1 MGEAVVA
8 GKWLYLETAYDAI
21 RRVAMSFDCHAIVV
35 RYTFLST
42 MFLSKCARRVLMSR
56 GGTPLVTKRIVND
69 IITQFVVE
77 MSERVRSVL
86 GQL

>member
-1 MGEAVVA
+1 
-8 GKWLYLETAYDAI
+8 
-21 RRVAMSFDCHAIVV
+21 
-35 RYTFLST
+35 
-42 MFLSKCARRVLMSR
+42 MSR

-77 MSERVRSVL
+77 TSERVRSVL